1 MDYELSPWQ
10 LDYMMRSD
18 EELLIACTGVG
29 AGKSRVLAVWLVVQC
44 INKPGIRGILIA
56 QTRDSLKRVLVREIE
71 TVSAQFGVRVKVN
84 RSDFT
89 VTFPNKSILMCYSAG
104 NPTGL
109 LGLSEI
115 ALLAIDEAA
124 YCPEEVYN
132 YAMDRMRGSKYDSQ
146 VRLISSPVSI
156 GVVNNWFSE
165 LCKKYPDK
173 VIHASTLDNSFT
185 NDKYKKNIVERY
197 EEGTNIYRQQV
208 LGEILDVDVASQII
222 FRNQFPLTKQS
233 EDDNHYFGMDAS
245 GMGADSDM
253 YVVIDKFGMVDY
265 KETKESTVFEKAN
278 IVTRMY
284 DEYKIKGGNID
295 LTGGYGQG
303 CFDFVTTKGYDLG
316 GINFAQKAIQEDKYP
331 NVRTEMYMELA
342 KAVKDG
348 FWVNDEVREELLAQS
363 AFINNRGLVALL
375 PKEDVKKILGHSPD
389 LCDAVALAV
398 YAMNHGNKEVITDMQ
413 ANKLVDEYLM
423 RLGYG
428 A

>member
-10 LDYMMRSD
+10 LDYMKRAD

-56 QTRDSLKRVLVREIE
+56 QSHDALKRVLVREIE

-185 NDKYKKNIVERY
+185 GDKYKKNIVERY

-222 FRNQFPLTKQS
+222 FRNQFPLNKQG

-265 KETKESTVFEKAN
+265 KETLEATVFEKAN

-284 DEYKIKGGNID
+284 DDYKIKGGNID

-331 NVRTEMYMELA
+331 NIRTEMYMELA
-342 KAVKDG
+342 KAIKEG
-348 FWVNDEVREELLAQS
+348 FWVNEQVKKEMLAMS
-363 AFINNRGLVALL
+363 AFINNKGKIQLL
-375 PKEDVKKILGHSPD
+375 PKEDIKKILGHSPD

-398 YAMNHGNKEVITDMQ
+398 YAMNHGNKEVLTDQQ
-413 ANKLVDEYLM
+413 ADKLVDEYLM